1 MTADPSL
8 ETMAVRW
15 KWHNIFQALNEE
27 DHPLECCTQGEYFF
41 HKQRRNK
48 AKSAYTE
55 ERKLSDSITHRPA
68 LKEQLNFLSGKR
80 QLF

>member
-1 MTADPSL
+1 MTAHASL
-8 ETMAVRW
+8 ETMAVRG

-27 DHPLECCTQGEYFF
+27 DHPLECYTQMGIFL

-48 AKSAYTE
+48 AKSAYTD

-68 LKEQLNFLSGKR
+68 LKEQLNSLSGKR
-80 QLF
+80 